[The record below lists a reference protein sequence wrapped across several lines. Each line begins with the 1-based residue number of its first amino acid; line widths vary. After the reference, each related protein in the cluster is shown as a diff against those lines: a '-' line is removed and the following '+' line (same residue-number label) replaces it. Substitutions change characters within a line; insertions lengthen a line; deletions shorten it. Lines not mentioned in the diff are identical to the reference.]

1 MSTCIA
7 NGYILETSNSKKVN
21 KVNERLRVIFNQILK
36 NQLVSNIATMVT
48 PIANYVQNPK
58 SDCKERHTSY
68 LECVQSSIYETK
80 NTAFEMTARKKI
92 RDDQGTLYDFA
103 KDIIQVMS
111 IQNVSNLYSV
121 QSEKIYFKSV
131 GNVTLYFFAVS
142 SAIAKEFN
150 TLNKCHKILKD
161 YEYYDNS
168 DMPDNVTTKAWKHR
182 IHTWNR
188 ILGKSNNMSEV
199 MYNIPLKV
207 DLYDIEETDIMDA
220 LPDEATRLS
229 NIYKRSRLNE
239 IMLKMKNEHIAKH
252 GPDISNSD
260 YSNLYFEA
268 SELVSAELINGV
280 HTTSQKHLEM
290 LLTQEEFLNKIF
302 YEEHDYFKKEVK
314 HEGQ

>member
-1 MSTCIA
+1 
-7 NGYILETSNSKKVN
+7 
-21 KVNERLRVIFNQILK
+21 
-36 NQLVSNIATMVT
+36 MVT

-58 SDCKERHTSY
+58 SDCKERHASY
-68 LECVQSSIYETK
+68 LECVQSSIYEIK

-92 RDDQGTLYDFA
+92 RADEGTLYDFA
-103 KDIIQVMS
+103 KDLIQVMS
-111 IQNVSNLYSV
+111 IQNVNNLYSV

-150 TLNKCHKILKD
+150 TLNKSHKILKD

-168 DMPDNVTTKAWKHR
+168 DMPDDVTTKAWKHR

-188 ILGKSNNMSEV
+188 VLGKSNNMSEV

-207 DLYDIEETDIMDA
+207 DFYDIEETDIMDA

-239 IMLKMKNEHIAKH
+239 LMLQMKNEHIAKH

-260 YSNLYFEA
+260 YSNLYFDA

-280 HTTSQKHLEM
+280 HATSQKHLDM

-302 YEEHDYFKKEVK
+302 YEEHAYFTKEVK
-314 HEGQ
+314 HDGQ